1 MLAPAGL
8 GASERR
14 LGLVR
19 LGNVRL
25 SKKITRKLC
34 ILFLQHVFDIP
45 RAFLI
50 GFLDVFLIPKLCAL
64 FLYTFQCVL

>member
-25 SKKITRKLC
+25 SKKIILKSCL
-34 ILFLQHVFDIP
+34 LFLQHVFDIP
-45 RAFLI
+45 RAFWI
-50 GFLDVFLIPKLCAL
+50 EFYDVFLIPTLCSL
-64 FLYTFQCVL
+64 FLQIIYCVL